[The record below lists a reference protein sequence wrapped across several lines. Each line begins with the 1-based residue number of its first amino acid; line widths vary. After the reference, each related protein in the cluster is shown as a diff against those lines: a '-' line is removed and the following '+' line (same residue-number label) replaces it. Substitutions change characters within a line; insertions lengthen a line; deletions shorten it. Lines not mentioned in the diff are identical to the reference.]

1 MNSALAGGKTIA
13 AIANGDFRI
22 NRRSLQRRA
31 RNRRGRG
38 DGVQM
43 TRATLPH
50 NGKVMTLKPIIAA
63 IAVIGGGLVSA
74 AAAAYAIPAP
84 PPMPSTR
91 RPSANQAAPK
101 TST

>member
-1 MNSALAGGKTIA
+1 MI
-13 AIANGDFRI
+13 
-22 NRRSLQRRA
+22 
-31 RNRRGRG
+31 
-38 DGVQM
+38 
-43 TRATLPH
+43 RATLPH
-50 NGKVMTLKPIIAA
+50 KDKVVTLKPIIAA

-74 AAAAYAIPAP
+74 AAYAVPAP